1 VGAPERLVVACLLS
15 PTAPAERLADAARA
29 FSPRVECR
37 SGFVLVD
44 VSGLDR
50 IVGKP
55 PVVAR
60 ELLREARTRGIDAV
74 VAVAPTRTAATLC
87 ARCLVPGAERS
98 IVIPP
103 GREREAVGELPLSVL
118 SVFGFAEELP
128 TLEKWGL
135 RTLGELA
142 ALPPADLHA
151 RFGAAGLALHRAA
164 CGRDDRPLV
173 PYVDPVRFEASIDL
187 EWPIDGLEPLSFVLA
202 RLLDPL
208 SDALEQADRGASA
221 IILTLTLTTRER
233 RSRRLELP
241 APMRDARTLRTLL
254 LLHLESHPLT
264 GAGEEASGVSGGI
277 DRVAIDIEPTPAR
290 IVQYS
295 LLERA
300 LPSPETLSTLI
311 ARLEAVMG
319 TGRVGAPALV
329 DSHEPGA
336 FTISRFG
343 DLVISRSSNHQIPK
357 SQDHQMI
364 IRRFRM
370 PVPARVDLERGCPVR
385 VTTLRRGLAGG
396 RVLERAGP
404 WRSSGGWWAP
414 PRIATDTEQPR
425 IHADKNGFDIASDL
439 KTGVTN
445 TAASVSEP
453 WQAAGNAGRKWNID
467 AWEVSLPDGVYR
479 IVRDRDTNRWFLAG
493 ILD

>member
-1 VGAPERLVVACLLS
+1 VGAPERIVVACLLS
-15 PTAPAERLADAARA
+15 PTAPAERLADVARA
-29 FSPRVECR
+29 FSPRVER
-37 SGFVLVD
+37 RPDFVLVD

-50 IVGKP
+50 IVGEP
-55 PVVAR
+55 AVVAR
-60 ELLREARTRGIDAV
+60 ELLREACTRGIDAV
-74 VAVAPTRTAATLC
+74 VAVAATRMAASLC
-87 ARCLVPGAERS
+87 ARCLVPGGGCEGVLSAWRVPGAGC
-98 IVIPP
+98 VIPP
-103 GREREAVGELPLSVL
+103 GYEREAVSELPLSVL
-118 SVFGFAEELP
+118 SALGFAEELP

-142 ALPPADLHA
+142 ALPAADLHA

-164 CGRDDRPLV
+164 IGRDDRPLV

-208 SDALEQADRGASA
+208 STALEQADRGASA

-254 LLHLESHPLT
+254 LLHLESHPVT
-264 GAGEEASGVSGGI
+264 GAGEEASEWNGGI

-300 LPSPETLSTLI
+300 LPSPETISTLI

-343 DLVISRSSNHQIPK
+343 DLVMSRSSQPRSSNRQITDHQITK
-357 SQDHQMI
+357 SRDHQMI
-364 IRRFRM
+364 LRRFRL
-370 PVPARVDLERGCPVR
+370 PVPARVDLDRGCPVR
-385 VTTLRRGLAGG
+385 VTTMRRGLAGG

-404 WRSSGGWWAP
+404 WRSSGGWWA
-414 PRIATDTEQPR
+414 
-425 IHADKNGFDIASDL
+425 
-439 KTGVTN
+439 
-445 TAASVSEP
+445 
-453 WQAAGNAGRKWNID
+453 RKWHLD
-467 AWEVSLPDGVYR
+467 DWEVALPDGVYR
-479 IVRDRDTNRWFLAG
+479 IVRDRDSNRWFLAG

>member
-1 VGAPERLVVACLLS
+1 VGAPERIVVACLLS
-15 PTAPAERLADAARA
+15 PTAPAERLADVARA

-37 SGFVLVD
+37 PDFVLVD

-50 IVGKP
+50 IVGEP
-55 PVVAR
+55 AVVAR

-74 VAVAPTRTAATLC
+74 VAVAATRMAATLC
-87 ARCLVPGAERS
+87 ARGLVSGAWCERVPGAVC
-98 IVIPP
+98 VIPP
-103 GREREAVGELPLSVL
+103 GREREAVSGLPLSVL
-118 SVFGFAEELP
+118 SVFGFAGELP

-164 CGRDDRPLV
+164 IGRDDRPLV

-208 SDALEQADRGASA
+208 STALEQADRGASA
-221 IILTLTLTTRER
+221 IVLTLTLTTRER
-233 RSRRLELP
+233 VSRRLELP

-254 LLHLESHPLT
+254 LLHLESHPVT
-264 GAGEEASGVSGGI
+264 GSGGEASGDNGGI

-300 LPSPETLSTLI
+300 LPSPETVSTLI
-311 ARLEAVMG
+311 ARLEAIMG
-319 TGRVGAPALV
+319 AGRVGAPALV

-336 FTISRFG
+336 FAISRFG
-343 DLVISRSSNHQIPK
+343 DLVISRSVNPSRSSNHQITK
-357 SQDHQMI
+357 SQDHQMVL
-364 IRRFRM
+364 RRFRV
-370 PVPARVDLERGCPVR
+370 PVPARVDLDRGCPVR
-385 VTTLRRGLAGG
+385 VTTMRRGLAGG

-404 WRSSGGWWAP
+404 WRSSGGWWA
-414 PRIATDTEQPR
+414 
-425 IHADKNGFDIASDL
+425 
-439 KTGVTN
+439 
-445 TAASVSEP
+445 
-453 WQAAGNAGRKWNID
+453 RKWHLD
-467 AWEVSLPDGVYR
+467 DWEVALPDGVYR
-479 IVRDRDTNRWFLAG
+479 IVRDRDSNRWFLAG

>member
-1 VGAPERLVVACLLS
+1 VGAPEPIVVACLLS
-15 PTAPAERLADAARA
+15 PTAPAERLADVARA

-37 SGFVLVD
+37 PDFVLVD

-50 IVGKP
+50 IVGEP
-55 PVVAR
+55 TVVAR

-74 VAVAPTRTAATLC
+74 VAVAATRTAAALC
-87 ARCLVPGAERS
+87 ARCLVSSAWC
-98 IVIPP
+98 VIPP
-103 GREREAVGELPLSVL
+103 GREREAVSELPLSVL
-118 SVFGFAEELP
+118 SVFGFAKELP
-128 TLEKWGL
+128 TLERWGL

-164 CGRDDRPLV
+164 IGRDDRPLV

-208 SDALEQADRGASA
+208 SMELEQADRGASA
-221 IILTLTLTTRER
+221 IVLTLTLTTRER
-233 RSRRLELP
+233 VSRRLELP

-254 LLHLESHPLT
+254 LLHLESHPVT
-264 GAGEEASGVSGGI
+264 GSGEEASGYNGGI

-311 ARLEAVMG
+311 ARLEAIMG
-319 TGRVGAPALV
+319 AGRVGAPALV

-336 FTISRFG
+336 FAISRFG
-343 DLVISRSSNHQIPK
+343 DLVISRSSNRKITDHQITK
-357 SQDHQMI
+357 SQDHQMVL
-364 IRRFRM
+364 RRFRF
-370 PVPARVDLERGCPVR
+370 PVPARVDLDRGCPVR
-385 VTTLRRGLAGG
+385 VTTMRRGLAGG

-404 WRSSGGWWAP
+404 WRSSGGWWA
-414 PRIATDTEQPR
+414 
-425 IHADKNGFDIASDL
+425 S
-439 KTGVTN
+439 
-445 TAASVSEP
+445 
-453 WQAAGNAGRKWNID
+453 KWNLD
-467 AWEVSLPDGVYR
+467 DWEVALPDGVYR
-479 IVRDRDTNRWFLAG
+479 IARDRDSNRWFLAG

>member
-1 VGAPERLVVACLLS
+1 MGAPERIVVACLLS
-15 PTAPAERLADAARA
+15 PTAPAERLADVARA

-37 SGFVLVD
+37 SDCVLVD
-44 VSGLDR
+44 VSGLGR
-50 IVGKP
+50 IVGEP

-60 ELLREARTRGIDAV
+60 ELLREARTHGIDAV
-74 VAVAPTRTAATLC
+74 VAVAATRMAATLC
-87 ARCLVPGAERS
+87 ARCQVPGAWCERVPGAWQVPGAGYA
-98 IVIPP
+98 IVIPQ
-103 GREREAVGELPLSVL
+103 GREREAVSELPLSVL

-128 TLEKWGL
+128 TLDRWGL

-173 PYVDPVRFEASIDL
+173 PNVDPIRFEASIEL

-208 SDALEQADRGASA
+208 STALEQADRGASA
-221 IILTLTLTTRER
+221 ITLTLTLTTRER
-233 RSRRLELP
+233 VSRRLELP

-254 LLHLESHPLT
+254 LLHLESHPVT
-264 GAGEEASGVSGGI
+264 GAGEEASGFNGGI

-311 ARLEAVMG
+311 ARLEAIMG
-319 TGRVGAPALV
+319 AGRVGAPALV

-343 DLVISRSSNHQIPK
+343 DLVISRFSDRQITK

-364 IRRFRM
+364 LRRFRL
-370 PVPARVDLERGCPVR
+370 PVPARVDLDCGRPVR

-404 WRSSGGWWAP
+404 WRSSGGWW
-414 PRIATDTEQPR
+414 D
-425 IHADKNGFDIASDL
+425 
-439 KTGVTN
+439 
-445 TAASVSEP
+445 
-453 WQAAGNAGRKWNID
+453 RKWNID
-467 AWEVSLPDGVYR
+467 DWEVALPDGVYR
-479 IVRDRDTNRWFLAG
+479 IVRDRDSNRWCLAG

>member
-1 VGAPERLVVACLLS
+1 VGEPERIVVACLLS
-15 PTAPAERLADAARA
+15 PTAPAERLADVARA

-37 SGFVLVD
+37 SDFVLVD

-50 IVGKP
+50 IVGEP
-55 PVVAR
+55 PIVAR

-74 VAVAPTRTAATLC
+74 VAVAGTRMAATLC
-87 ARCLVPGAERS
+87 ARRLVPGAVC
-98 IVIPP
+98 VIPP
-103 GREREAVGELPLSVL
+103 GSEREAVGELPLSVL
-118 SVFGFAEELP
+118 SVFWFAEELP

-142 ALPPADLHA
+142 SLPPADLHA

-173 PYVDPVRFEASIDL
+173 PYVDPVRFEAGIDL

-208 SDALEQADRGASA
+208 STALEQADRGASA

-233 RSRRLELP
+233 VSRRLELP

-254 LLHLESHPLT
+254 LLHLESHPVT
-264 GAGEEASGVSGGI
+264 GAGEEASGYNGGI

-290 IVQYS
+290 IIQYS

-311 ARLEAVMG
+311 ARLEAIMG
-319 TGRVGAPALV
+319 AGRVGAPALV

-343 DLVISRSSNHQIPK
+343 DLVISRSSNHSRSPNHQITRSP
-357 SQDHQMI
+357 DREMV
-364 IRRFRM
+364 IRRFRL
-370 PVPARVDLERGCPVR
+370 PVPARVDLDRGCPVR
-385 VTTLRRGLAGG
+385 VTTMRRGLAGG

-414 PRIATDTEQPR
+414 DANHDV
-425 IHADKNGFDIASDL
+425 
-439 KTGVTN
+439 KTG
-445 TAASVSEP
+445 AASHRPERAKASRGV
-453 WQAAGNAGRKWNID
+453 AGAGGGAPAQIKKWTID
-467 AWEVSLPDGVYR
+467 DWEVALPDGVYR
-479 IVRDRDTNRWFLAG
+479 IVRDRDSNRWFLAG

>member
-1 VGAPERLVVACLLS
+1 VGAPERIVVACLLS
-15 PTAPAERLADAARA
+15 PAAPAERLAAVARA

-37 SGFVLVD
+37 SDSILVD

-50 IVGKP
+50 IVGEP

-74 VAVAPTRTAATLC
+74 VAVAATRMAATLC
-87 ARCLVPGAERS
+87 ARGLLQGAERS
-98 IVIPP
+98 VVIPP
-103 GREREAVGELPLSVL
+103 GCEREVVSELPLGVL
-118 SVFGFAEELP
+118 SVLGFAEELP

-142 ALPPADLHA
+142 ALPPADLHS

-164 CGRDDRPLV
+164 IGRDDRPLV

-208 SDALEQADRGASA
+208 STALEQADRGASA

-233 RSRRLELP
+233 VSRRLELP

-254 LLHLESHPLT
+254 LLHLESHPIT
-264 GAGEEASGVSGGI
+264 GGDEDAQASGYNGGI

-300 LPSPETLSTLI
+300 LPFPETVSTLI
-311 ARLEAVMG
+311 ARLEAIMG
-319 TGRVGAPALV
+319 AGRVGAPALV

-336 FTISRFG
+336 FAISRFG
-343 DLVISRSSNHQIPK
+343 DLVISRSSNRQITQ
-357 SQDHQMI
+357 SQDHQMVL
-364 IRRFRM
+364 RRFRF
-370 PVPARVDLERGCPVR
+370 PVPARVDLDRGCPVR
-385 VTTLRRGLAGG
+385 VTTMRRGLAGG

-404 WRSSGGWWAP
+404 WRSSGGWWAS
-414 PRIATDTEQPR
+414 R
-425 IHADKNGFDIASDL
+425 
-439 KTGVTN
+439 
-445 TAASVSEP
+445 
-453 WQAAGNAGRKWNID
+453 WNLD
-467 AWEVSLPDGVYR
+467 DWEVALPDGVYR
-479 IVRDRDTNRWFLAG
+479 IARDRDSNRWFLAG